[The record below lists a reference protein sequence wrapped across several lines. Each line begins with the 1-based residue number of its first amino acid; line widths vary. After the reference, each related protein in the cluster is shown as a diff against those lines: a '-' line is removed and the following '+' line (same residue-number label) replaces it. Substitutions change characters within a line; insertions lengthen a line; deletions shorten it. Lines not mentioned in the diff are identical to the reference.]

1 MSGSALR
8 WVAIFRHFT
17 AIGLNAL
24 ADNHAALN
32 INESSLFIQIEQ
44 GVVVS
49 ERVVMNGE
57 ASTPARSVPS
67 LTKTAIATF

>member
-1 MSGSALR
+1 VSGSALR
-8 WVAIFRHFT
+8 WVGVFRHFT

-44 GVVVS
+44 GVVVG
-49 ERVVMNGE
+49 M
-57 ASTPARSVPS
+57 
-67 LTKTAIATF
+67 

>member
-8 WVAIFRHFT
+8 WAAIFRHFT
-17 AIGLNAL
+17 VIDLNAL

-44 GVVVS
+44 GMVVS
-49 ERVVMNGE
+49 M
-57 ASTPARSVPS
+57 
-67 LTKTAIATF
+67 

>member
-17 AIGLNAL
+17 VSDLNAL
-24 ADNHAALN
+24 SDNHAALN

-49 ERVVMNGE
+49 V
-57 ASTPARSVPS
+57 
-67 LTKTAIATF
+67 

>member
-17 AIGLNAL
+17 VIDLNAL

-49 ERVVMNGE
+49 M
-57 ASTPARSVPS
+57 
-67 LTKTAIATF
+67 